1 MVIRRLVKLLRGRRA
16 PPKAEP
22 KAVASNATQSKSLAP
37 VRSKGEVVIWE
48 SELRAIAAET
58 AAWTVETGG
67 DLFGRWLDKPI
78 IFLAT
83 KAGPKAQ
90 RDNAH
95 FRLDVDYL
103 REISGPL
110 ALQWAL
116 RYFGDWHSHHRL
128 GLEAPS
134 SGDRRRIHQVAGRN
148 QFQGMLE
155 IIVTTEGSRT
165 EPIVRIHPWLYS
177 SAQTDAEPVT
187 TDIRVLA
194 GVSPIREAMIARK
207 ELPEQD
213 WLSWQKFPLERIR
226 IGDGRD
232 APVLAASPDVD
243 AVTRENIFN
252 QLEEAL
258 QTASGSETELHAT
271 PFGSIVVANLAE
283 PKYLAFAVGAKWPFN
298 ILEVHRLD
306 RSSGDAEAIAVRE
319 GLSAIDARGIVEV
332 FRNEKRAGG
341 ARNVDR

>member
-1 MVIRRLVKLLRGRRA
+1 VLKTA
-16 PPKAEP
+16 TPPKA
-22 KAVASNATQSKSLAP
+22 VLADP
-37 VRSKGEVVIWE
+37 INGEVLIWE
-48 SELRAIAAET
+48 SEVRAIAVET

-103 REISGPL
+103 RDISGPL

-165 EPIVRIHPWLYS
+165 EPTVRIHPWLYNTGQAGS
-177 SAQTDAEPVT
+177 DPVPARM
-187 TDIRVLA
+187 RVLA
-194 GVSPIREAMIARK
+194 GASPIREALIARA

-213 WLSWQKFPLERIR
+213 WQSWHNFPLERIR
-226 IGDGRD
+226 IGDGTL
-232 APVLAASPDVD
+232 APVLGAAPEVD
-243 AVTRENIFN
+243 AVTRDKIFHH
-252 QLEEAL
+252 LAEAL
-258 QTASGSETELHAT
+258 QTASGSETELHPM
-271 PFGSIVVANLAE
+271 PFGSIVVAKIAE
-283 PKYLAFAVGAKWPFN
+283 PKYLAFAVAAKWPFD

-306 RSSGDAEAIAVRE
+306 RSSGDADAITVRD
-319 GLSAIDARGIVEV
+319 GLLATDLRGILEV
-332 FRNEKRAGG
+332 YRNETEAGG
-341 ARNVDR
+341 TRNVDR

>member
-1 MVIRRLVKLLRGRRA
+1 MVIRRLVKLLRRRRA

-22 KAVASNATQSKSLAP
+22 KAVAPKAAAPNVVLAP
-37 VRSKGEVVIWE
+37 QINGEVIIWE
-48 SELRAIAAET
+48 SEVRAIAAET

-67 DLFGRWLDKPI
+67 DLFGRWPDKPI

-103 REISGPL
+103 RGISGPL
-110 ALQWAL
+110 AFQWAL

-134 SGDRRRIHQVAGRN
+134 SGDRRRIHQVSGRN

-165 EPIVRIHPWLYS
+165 EPTVRIHPWLYS
-177 SAQTDAEPVT
+177 TGQAGSDPVPT
-187 TDIRVLA
+187 RMRVLA
-194 GVSPIREAMIARK
+194 GVSPIREALITRA

-213 WLSWQKFPLERIR
+213 WLSWQNFPLERIR
-226 IGDGRD
+226 IGDGTQ
-232 APVLAASPDVD
+232 APVLGAAPEVD
-243 AVTRENIFN
+243 AVTRDKIFHH
-252 QLEEAL
+252 LAEAL
-258 QTASGSETELHAT
+258 QTASGSETELHPM
-271 PFGSIVVANLAE
+271 PFGSIVVAKIAE
-283 PKYLAFAVGAKWPFN
+283 PKYLAFAVAAKWPFN
-298 ILEVHRLD
+298 VLEVHRLD
-306 RSSGDAEAIAVRE
+306 RSSGDADVITVRE
-319 GLSAIDARGIVEV
+319 GLLATDVRGIVEV
-332 FRNEKRAGG
+332 FRNEKLAGG
-341 ARNVDR
+341 TRNVDR